1 MISNVNP
8 EEIIEGDIIAVTYEL
23 SGVTIIKKGLVHWI
37 DRVGTTLNYLTKE
50 HGLLFTYE
58 PGMTHFQ
65 VVLLSVRQ
73 TDVELFNV
81 YEWLTEHGFKE
92 IL

>member
-8 EEIIEGDIIAVTYEL
+8 EEIIEGDTITVTYEL
-23 SGVTIIKKGLVHWI
+23 SGVTIIKKGTVHWI
-37 DRVGTTLNYLTKE
+37 DRVGTTLNYMTRE

-65 VVLLSVRQ
+65 VVLLTR
-73 TDVELFNV
+73 TNNDVVLFDV